1 MKTFEQK
8 LEDYARLLIQVGV
21 NLRAGQVLY
30 IESPIETIEFTR
42 LVVKQAYRAGARYVQ
57 VAWQDEVS
65 TRLRFDEAEEATFDY
80 YPTWVASSM
89 EQLAESGG
97 AVLLLDGEDPNLYDG
112 VDPAKLSASR
122 RAAAAARQTYL
133 GYVRS
138 NYLNWCIVNVPTRAW
153 ADAAYPELPG
163 ESRVSAL
170 WEAIFSMSRIGAV
183 DPVKAWREHMEAL
196 KRRADLLN
204 AKRYRKLHYQAP
216 GTDLTVELHPDHIW
230 AGGGQLTQA
239 GFPFVANMPTEE
251 VYTMPLRTGTNGVVA
266 GTKPFLLNGRI
277 VDRFSLTF
285 KEGRVTD
292 FAAEA
297 GYETLKRFLESD
309 EGARYLGEVALVPY
323 DSPISN
329 TGRLFYNIG
338 IDENASCHFAL
349 GNAYPTNMTNGT
361 GYSKEEL
368 LLSGA
373 NVSPF
378 HEDFMI
384 GSPELRIDAELED
397 GTMEALFRNGN
408 WAADVDLK

>member
-183 DPVKAWREHMEAL
+183 DPVEAWREHIEAL

-266 GTKPFLLNGRI
+266 
-277 VDRFSLTF
+277 
-285 KEGRVTD
+285 
-292 FAAEA
+292 
-297 GYETLKRFLESD
+297 
-309 EGARYLGEVALVPY
+309 
-323 DSPISN
+323 
-329 TGRLFYNIG
+329 
-338 IDENASCHFAL
+338 
-349 GNAYPTNMTNGT
+349 
-361 GYSKEEL
+361 
-368 LLSGA
+368 
-373 NVSPF
+373 
-378 HEDFMI
+378 
-384 GSPELRIDAELED
+384 
-397 GTMEALFRNGN
+397 
-408 WAADVDLK
+408 